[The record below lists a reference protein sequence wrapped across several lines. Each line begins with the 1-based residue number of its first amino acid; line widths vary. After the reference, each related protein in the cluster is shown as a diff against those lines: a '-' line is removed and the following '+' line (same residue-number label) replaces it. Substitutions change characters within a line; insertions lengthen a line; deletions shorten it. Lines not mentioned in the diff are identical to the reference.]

1 MSKAQAPV
9 GCCSGVV
16 RFGSGRAA
24 EEGANLCSSIG
35 PDGL

>member
-1 MSKAQAPV
+1 MSKAQAP
-9 GCCSGVV
+9 V

-24 EEGANLCSSIG
+24 EERANLCSSIG